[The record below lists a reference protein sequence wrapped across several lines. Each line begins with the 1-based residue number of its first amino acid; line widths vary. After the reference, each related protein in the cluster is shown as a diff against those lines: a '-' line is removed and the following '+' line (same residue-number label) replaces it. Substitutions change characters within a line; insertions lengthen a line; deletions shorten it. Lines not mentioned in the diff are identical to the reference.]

1 METPELRSLVL
12 QGIEVGIRIPASGA
26 DPSIRENLCNR
37 DVRMNLRTRIT
48 AAASLFAVLVFLLS
62 CNFPRP
68 PSPEQLTQT
77 AAAATLSAE
86 QTLASLATS
95 TPTPTL
101 TPVPATPTQ
110 TATPSPQPTATP
122 SCVDGSVFVSDI
134 TIADNTPL
142 KPGQPFRKT
151 WRLRNSGTCEWTTG
165 FEAVRIGGANLGGPA
180 AVALAEAA
188 PPDAT
193 LDISIDLT
201 APTTNGVYRSNY
213 QLRNAA
219 DAPFGV
225 VFYVQI
231 LVGPTPT
238 PSARIHLTGRVT
250 IDNGAFIDFDTGT
263 SAGDPWGDVR
273 LQYVSDTERYLE
285 PANGA
290 GLRPMSGEPS
300 RETCESASLG
310 GGAVSFNDFG
320 TGSYFCYRTSSGRF
334 GRFQVEKIEA
344 DSIGFDFR
352 TWD

>member
-1 METPELRSLVL
+1 MSLRS
-12 QGIEVGIRIPASGA
+12 RSA
-26 DPSIRENLCNR
+26 
-37 DVRMNLRTRIT
+37 

-68 PSPEQLTQT
+68 PSQEQLTQT

-101 TPVPATPTQ
+101 TPVPPTPTQ
-110 TATPSPQPTATP
+110 TATPSPEPTATP
-122 SCVDGSVFVSDI
+122 SCADGSVFVSDI
-134 TIADNTPL
+134 TIADNTAL

-151 WRLRNSGTCEWTTG
+151 WRLRNSGTCDWTTA

-180 AVALAEAA
+180 AVALAEGA

-193 LDISIDLT
+193 LDISIDLA
-201 APTTNGVYRSNY
+201 APTTNGTYRSNY

-219 DAPFGV
+219 DTLFGV

-231 LVGPTPT
+231 VVGPTPT
-238 PSARIHLTGRVT
+238 PASSVYRSGRVT
-250 IDNGAFIDFDTGT
+250 IDNGASIDFDTG
-263 SAGDPWGDVR
+263 SSGGDPWRDVW
-273 LQYVSDTERYLE
+273 LNYVSDTERYLE
-285 PANGA
+285 PMNGA
-290 GLRPMSGEPS
+290 RLKQMSGKPS
-300 RETCESASLG
+300 QETCESASLG
-310 GGAVSFNDFG
+310 GGAVNFNDFG
-320 TGSYFCYRTSSGRF
+320 TGSYFCYQTSSGRS
-334 GRFQVEKIEA
+334 GRFEVEKIEV